1 MRVGQRV
8 LRRNWRSFSGRSRSG
23 VTTATLL
30 RGTLLLAVLPLA
42 GAVPLLAWGPTGH
55 RIVAEVALRSLP
67 ASLPPFVQQN
77 QSLISFFSIEPDRWR
92 DAGQPALRAG
102 SAPDHYIAFEKLA
115 FLHALTPNRY
125 RFYQVLFERR
135 ERLRSQRRP
144 QEAAELLPERV
155 GLQPYVTAE
164 VYGRLVIAWQQYRQA
179 ATAPARAVAQQA
191 VGVYMGWLSHFVA
204 DGSQPLHTTI
214 HFDGWVGPNPRGY
227 STRRGLHAK
236 TEAPFVNQSGLEE
249 ALRTQRVQPHRL
261 NDPFADYV
269 AYLRAS
275 FGLVPRLYEL
285 EKAKGFDG
293 AGTADGKDF
302 IAARLAAGAEML
314 ASLWLTAYQASQTTP

>member
-1 MRVGQRV
+1 M
-8 LRRNWRSFSGRSRSG
+8 LRRTWQPFSCRSRSR

-30 RGTLLLAVLPLA
+30 RGALLLAVLPLA
-42 GAVPLLAWGPTGH
+42 GAVPLLGWGPAGH
-55 RIVAEVALRSLP
+55 RIVAEMALRSLP
-67 ASLPPFVQQN
+67 ASLPSFVQQN

-102 SAPDHYIAFEKLA
+102 GAPDHYIEFEKLA
-115 FLHALTPNRY
+115 LLPTLPPDRY
-125 RFYQVLFERR
+125 RFYQALFERR

-144 QEAAELLPERV
+144 QEADGLLPERV

-179 ATAPARAVAQQA
+179 ATPPARAAAQQA
-191 VGVYMGWLSHFVA
+191 VVFYMGWLSHFVA

-214 HFDGWVGPNPRGY
+214 HFDGWVGSNPRGY

-236 TEAPFVNQSGLEE
+236 TEDAIVNQSGLENS
-249 ALRTQRVQPHRL
+249 LRAQQVQPQHL
-261 NDPFADYV
+261 NDPFAEYV

-275 FGLVPRLYEL
+275 FALVPRLYEM
-285 EKAKGFDG
+285 EKVQAFEGV
-293 AGTADGKDF
+293 GTAEGRDF
-302 IAARLAAGAEML
+302 IRARLMAGSEML
-314 ASLWLTAYQASQTTP
+314 ARLWLTAYEASHTSP